1 MNEEL
6 LNDTQEEQ
14 RVEQEVNIEE
24 IVASLKQQGLGNDEI
39 LNALSEM
46 LKEGKITEE
55 DFQKAK
61 DMLEGEE
68 RETASDLFGVD
79 IRKEQI

>member
-6 LNDTQEEQ
+6 LNDTHEEE

-24 IVASLKQQGLGNDEI
+24 LVAEFKKQGLANDEI
-39 LNALSEM
+39 LRALDEM

-55 DFQKAK
+55 DFAKAK

-68 RETASDLFGVD
+68 RDTASDLFGVD
-79 IRKEQI
+79 IRK

>member
-6 LNDTQEEQ
+6 LNDTHEEE

-24 IVASLKQQGLGNDEI
+24 LVAEFKKQGLANDEI
-39 LNALSEM
+39 LRALEEM

-55 DFQKAK
+55 DFAKAK

-68 RETASDLFGVD
+68 RDTASDLFGVD
-79 IRKEQI
+79 IRK

>member
-6 LNDTQEEQ
+6 FNDTHEEE

-24 IVASLKQQGLGNDEI
+24 LVAEFKKQGLANDEI
-39 LNALSEM
+39 LRALDEM

-55 DFQKAK
+55 DFAKAK

-68 RETASDLFGVD
+68 RDTASDLFGVD
-79 IRKEQI
+79 IRK